1 MEILNGIKNFL
12 QFINDNWM
20 LIAAIITLG
29 FSIYKKVKDYFSKS
43 IDEQVAIA
51 KQQISESM
59 LKLVT
64 KAECDYNTWVSAGSV
79 KRSQVIEEIF
89 MKYPILSKVTNQ
101 KELIQ
106 WIDNTINDALKT
118 MRDVCAINAKQVYG
132 TDNTNES
139 NNSNIDIVNV

>member
-1 MEILNGIKNFL
+1 MEFLNGIKNFL

-29 FSIYKKVKDYFSKS
+29 FSIYKKAKDYFSKS

-89 MKYPILSKVTNQ
+89 MKYPVLSKVTNQ
-101 KELIQ
+101 QELIE
-106 WIDNTINDALKT
+106 WIDETIKEALKI
-118 MRDVCAINAKQVYG
+118 MRDVCAVNAKQVYG
-132 TDNTNES
+132 SDSTKEAES
-139 NNSNIDIVNV
+139 NPVDIINV